1 MRKISVMNYKGGT
14 GKTSTAINLAYALSV
29 QGKKILLID
38 ADPQASATHYLGI
51 NPMSSLYSL
60 LIEGM
65 PLQAC
70 IINARPNLDVLPAND
85 HLFAAEIK
93 LASMTKK
100 EFVLKQRLQGL
111 LDYDVVIL
119 DCAPSMNLLNQNAL
133 MFCSEVFLTVS
144 MEYLALIGVKQLLK
158 NIQML
163 NKLFGNTIKITK
175 VIPTFFDS
183 RNKKSKEIMDSLMNV
198 FPKLIS
204 NPIRVSIAL
213 SEAPSQKQTVFE
225 FDPNSKGAKDYS
237 NLAQEVLKNG

>member
-14 GKTSTAINLAYALSV
+14 GKTSTAINLAYSLSL
-29 QGKKILLID
+29 QEKKILLID

-51 NPMSSLYSL
+51 NPVASLYSL

-65 PLQAC
+65 PLEAC
-70 IINARPNLDVLPAND
+70 VIKARPNLDVLPAND

-100 EFVLKQRLQGL
+100 EFILTQRLQGL
-111 LDYDVVIL
+111 LDYDMVIL
-119 DCAPSMNLLNQNAL
+119 DCAPSMNLLNQNVL

-183 RNKKSKEIMDSLMNV
+183 RNKKSKEIMDSLISV

-225 FDPNSKGAKDYS
+225 FDPNSKGAKDYFK
-237 NLAQEVLKNG
+237 LAQEVLTNG